1 MKEEILSGA
10 LRIRAEE
17 LEKQLLSPYATLSVN
32 TRGRQYPM
40 EKCPIK
46 NGVCARQGQDNT
58 LQIIP
63 QAEA

>member
-40 EKCPIK
+40 EKCPIRTEL
-46 NGVCARQGQDNT
+46 CATGT
-58 LQIIP
+58 G
-63 QAEA
+63 